1 MVSTENIKHLPY
13 CIRPVS
19 FGHLGLTS
27 DPLIISK
34 FSNES
39 HDPKGQENKIYTIVK
54 DRETF
59 YRRHT
64 VPITSW
70 SEVKY
75 VLKKVMSGMKL
86 SLNQILDNF
95 AALTGFSRS
104 TAQKIVEEKKTLN
117 YWASDIARDEMPEP
131 VVIHLDSDDDD
142 FATDT
147 TSENEDEI

>member
-1 MVSTENIKHLPY
+1 MYSKMPTKPKICIFFRFGLP
-13 CIRPVS
+13 
-19 FGHLGLTS
+19 T
-27 DPLIISK
+27 
-34 FSNES
+34 N
-39 HDPKGQENKIYTIVK
+39 DPKGQENKIYTIVK

-64 VPITSW
+64 VPITSC

-86 SLNQILDNF
+86 SLNQILDKT
-95 AALTGFSRS
+95 AALTCFSRS

>member
-1 MVSTENIKHLPY
+1 MQVFRARLA
-13 CIRPVS
+13 S

-54 DRETF
+54 SRETF
-59 YRRHT
+59 YGRHT
-64 VPITSW
+64 VPLTSC

-75 VLKKVMSGMKL
+75 VLKKVISGMKL
-86 SLNQILDNF
+86 SLNQVWDRT

-104 TAQKIVEEKKTLN
+104 TAQKIVEDKKKVN
-117 YWASDIARDEMPEP
+117 YFASDIARDEMPEP

>member
-1 MVSTENIKHLPY
+1 MQVFLA
-13 CIRPVS
+13 RLAS
-19 FGHLGLTS
+19 FGHLGLIS

-34 FSNES
+34 FLNES

-64 VPITSW
+64 VPITSC
-70 SEVKY
+70 SEIKY

-86 SLNQILDNF
+86 SLNQVRDRT
-95 AALTGFSRS
+95 AALTGVSRS
-104 TAQKIVEEKKTLN
+104 TAQKLVEEKVN

-131 VVIHLDSDDDD
+131 VAIYLDSDDETQQARTRMK
-142 FATDT
+142 F
-147 TSENEDEI
+147 ENS

>member
-1 MVSTENIKHLPY
+1 MQVFCARLA
-13 CIRPVS
+13 S
-19 FGHLGLTS
+19 FGHLGVIS

-39 HDPKGQENKIYTIVK
+39 HDPKGHENKIYTIWK

-59 YRRHT
+59 YHRHT
-64 VPITSW
+64 VPITSC

-75 VLKKVMSGMKL
+75 VLKKVMSGMKR
-86 SLNQILDNF
+86 SLNQILDKT

-131 VVIHLDSDDDD
+131 VVIHLDSYDDDL
-142 FATDT
+142 ATDT

>member
-1 MVSTENIKHLPY
+1 MQVFCARL
-13 CIRPVS
+13 VS

-64 VPITSW
+64 VPITSC

-86 SLNQILDNF
+86 SLNQILDKT

-104 TAQKIVEEKKTLN
+104 TTQKIVEEMKTLIIGRVTMRGMRCLN
-117 YWASDIARDEMPEP
+117 LWLYIWIQMMMTSRQTQQARTRMK
-131 VVIHLDSDDDD
+131 
-142 FATDT
+142 F
-147 TSENEDEI
+147 ENT